1 MLLLVVE
8 MLLTGTSKVMVGRLL
23 LLVLILVVMLRVRVL
38 RAAAG
43 TPAAAAEQGRTG
55 TSGYDG
61 RTAAAVGTGAGDAPE
76 QKLGARAGEESESR
90 VWSTRSIHVIV
101 AARMRP

>member
-1 MLLLVVE
+1 MLLLLLVVE
-8 MLLTGTSKVMVGRLL
+8 MLTGTSKVMVGRLL

-61 RTAAAVGTGAGDAPE
+61 ITAAAVAGDAPE